1 MNCKAGITGKGANA
15 VKKRSKLAVTL
26 RGFRLMNRL
35 MPGFLPIAAV
45 RAVLEAFLPFINIY
59 LSGRIL
65 TAVAEGSRLQ
75 EVTVLLLVLVLSNF
89 TVTLLLNLF
98 SRLANVKGAEFWRL
112 SHLPIDR
119 KLQTMDYEYVEDSE
133 IHARKANIS
142 LMESSM
148 GRGLPRLYWMY
159 FNMGMRSLAQ
169 VVFSVALTV
178 SAFTA
183 QPVRAEGVWAV
194 LLSPWSSCVLVLL
207 FLLTL
212 IGNARNNAVSA
223 KKEAK
228 IFEGFSKTT
237 RVMQYYY
244 SLFRDYRIGKDLKLY
259 QLKDSLLSEI
269 KRLDST
275 IVGVMQRWQKMST
288 GYQVLAS
295 VTSTLISGL
304 IYAYVALK
312 AMFGAFSVGGVA
324 QYVGAL
330 TQFTQG
336 FERLV
341 VVFSDLFIN
350 AEFLQKYFDFL
361 DIPDKMPRG
370 TLPVEKRAFCE
381 GGDME
386 YEIECRD
393 VSFRYPGTDTWA
405 LRHVNL
411 KFRVG
416 ERLAVVG
423 KNGSGK
429 TTFIKLL
436 CRLYDP
442 TEGEILLN
450 GIDIRKYDYEEY
462 LSLFSVVFQDFKL
475 FSFEL
480 GQNVAASVEVDEE
493 RARACL
499 EQAGFGT
506 RLQELPKGLYTSLY
520 KDFEEDGV
528 EISGGEAQ
536 KIALARALYKDAPFL
551 VLDEPTAALDPVAE
565 YEVYT
570 GFNRMVGN
578 RTAVYISHRLSSCR
592 FCDEIVVFDEGQIVQ
607 RGSHEAL
614 VSQEDGLYARLWNAQ
629 AQYYTEQPPA

>member
-1 MNCKAGITGKGANA
+1 
-15 VKKRSKLAVTL
+15 
-26 RGFRLMNRL
+26 
-35 MPGFLPIAAV
+35 
-45 RAVLEAFLPFINIY
+45 
-59 LSGRIL
+59 
-65 TAVAEGSRLQ
+65 
-75 EVTVLLLVLVLSNF
+75 
-89 TVTLLLNLF
+89 
-98 SRLANVKGAEFWRL
+98 
-112 SHLPIDR
+112 
-119 KLQTMDYEYVEDSE
+119 
-133 IHARKANIS
+133 
-142 LMESSM
+142 
-148 GRGLPRLYWMY
+148 
-159 FNMGMRSLAQ
+159 
-169 VVFSVALTV
+169 
-178 SAFTA
+178 
-183 QPVRAEGVWAV
+183 
-194 LLSPWSSCVLVLL
+194 
-207 FLLTL
+207 
-212 IGNARNNAVSA
+212 
-223 KKEAK
+223 
-228 IFEGFSKTT
+228 
-237 RVMQYYY
+237 
-244 SLFRDYRIGKDLKLY
+244 
-259 QLKDSLLSEI
+259 
-269 KRLDST
+269 
-275 IVGVMQRWQKMST
+275 
-288 GYQVLAS
+288 
-295 VTSTLISGL
+295 
-304 IYAYVALK
+304 
-312 AMFGAFSVGGVA
+312 
-324 QYVGAL
+324 
-330 TQFTQG
+330 
-336 FERLV
+336 
-341 VVFSDLFIN
+341 
-350 AEFLQKYFDFL
+350 
-361 DIPDKMPRG
+361 
-370 TLPVEKRAFCE
+370 
-381 GGDME
+381 ME

-450 GIDIRKYDYEEY
+450 GIDIRKYSYEEY

-629 AQYYTEQPPA
+629 AQYYAEQPPT